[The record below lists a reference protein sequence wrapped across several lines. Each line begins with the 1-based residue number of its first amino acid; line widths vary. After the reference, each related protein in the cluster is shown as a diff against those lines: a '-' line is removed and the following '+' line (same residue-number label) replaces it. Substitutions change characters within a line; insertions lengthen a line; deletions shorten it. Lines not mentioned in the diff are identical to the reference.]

1 MSTSRGALGAI
12 APVPT
17 ATDFLD
23 IVLSKT
29 QRKTPTQIH
38 KGFKISRIR
47 SFYMRKVK
55 FTQEAFDERLSQILT
70 EFPILDNLHPFL
82 ASLLNVLYDKNHYKL
97 ALGQINTCK
106 HLIDSV
112 GKDYVRLLKFG
123 DSLYRCKQLKRAALG
138 RMATI
143 MKRQKDPLAYLEQV
157 RQHMS
162 RLPAID
168 PTTRTL
174 LICGYPNVGKSS
186 FINKVTRA
194 DVDVQPYAFTT
205 KSLFVGHM
213 DYKYL
218 RWQVVD
224 TPGILDHPLEE
235 MNTIEMQSITALAH
249 LRSCIMYFMDLSEQ
263 CGFSLEAQIKL
274 FQSIKPLFANK
285 PVYVVINKID
295 VTRPEELDEARREML
310 EAFKQENS
318 TEHGG
323 NVEFVMLSCLSEE
336 GVMDV
341 RNAACDALLSHRVES
356 KEKTKR
362 VENVANRIRV
372 AQPKTR
378 DGTTREAFI
387 PDAVKKRQAALE
399 EKKLK
404 MKKAGE
410 GESEAEEEDGGVTRR
425 RLEKDLEAENGGAG
439 VYSVD
444 LKKNYL
450 LKNDE
455 WKYDVMPEIGSG
467 KNFADFIDPDILER
481 LDELEAEEEKLENDG
496 FYESDEFDDEEIN
509 ESDEEAIRETA
520 QRIRERRTA
529 IKTNN
534 KIRDKKQNKAIIPRS
549 VRNDRTLDDMTSSL
563 RKAGVDPS
571 KLEERAKVLALARG
585 VELATKRKRAAV
597 DDDDAEDSMAVDG
610 DVTGTTASQWADMDA
625 DDGDGSM
632 QVDGSSSK
640 KRKAVS
646 GKAVKGASTS
656 KRAPRTNRA
665 AYGLSN
671 ETQRQKARQ
680 LTELA
685 QRGPNYHAKA
695 GESDRHVPT
704 KMPKHLFSG
713 KRGRGTA
720 SHR

>member
-1 MSTSRGALGAI
+1 MSTARGGLKAI

-17 ATDFLD
+17 AADFLD

-55 FTQEAFDERLSQILT
+55 FTQEAFDERLSQMLS

-123 DSLYRCKQLKRAALG
+123 DSLYRCKQLKKAALG

-143 MKRQKDPLAYLEQV
+143 MRRQKEPLAYLEQV

-162 RLPAID
+162 RLPTID

-186 FINKVTRA
+186 FINKITRA

-213 DYKYL
+213 DYRYL

-249 LRSCIMYFMDLSEQ
+249 LRACILYFMDLSEQ
-263 CGFSLEAQIKL
+263 CGYTLEAQIKL

-285 PVYVVINKID
+285 PVFVAINKID
-295 VTRPEELDEARREML
+295 VMRPEELEASQAAL
-310 EAFKQENS
+310 LQAFKDDNAHDTRVQFMQLS
-318 TEHGG
+318 T
-323 NVEFVMLSCLSEE
+323 MSEE

-341 RNAACDALLSHRVES
+341 RNAACDALLTSRVES

-362 VENVANRIRV
+362 VDNVANRIRV
-372 AQPKTR
+372 AQPQTR
-378 DGTTREAFI
+378 DRVTREPFI
-387 PDAVKKRQAALE
+387 PEAVKKRQE
-399 EKKLK
+399 EAEARRKKL
-404 MKKAGE
+404 AELNGEEDEE
-410 GESEAEEEDGGVTRR
+410 GEDEVDVAPRR
-425 RLEKDLEAENGGAG
+425 KLERDLEAENGGAG

-455 WKYDVMPEIGSG
+455 WKYDIAPEIGPGG
-467 KNFADFIDPDILER
+467 KNFADFIDPDILDR
-481 LDELEAEEEKLENDG
+481 LEELEAEEEKLEKEG
-496 FYESDEFDDEEIN
+496 FYDSDEYDDDEIA
-509 ESDEEAIRETA
+509 ESEEEAIRSTA
-520 QRIRERRTA
+520 TA
-529 IKTNN
+529 IRAKRAQIKLNN
-534 KIRDKKQNKAIIPRS
+534 KVRDKKQNKPIMPRT
-549 VRNDRTLDDMTSSL
+549 VRSDRTLDDMASDL
-563 RKAGVDPS
+563 RKAGIDPS
-571 KLEERAKVLALARG
+571 KLEERAQMLALARG
-585 VELATKRKRAAV
+585 VQLKTRAGEKRKR
-597 DDDDAEDSMAVDG
+597 DEGDG
-610 DVTGTTASQWADMDA
+610 DMDIDGEGAGASGSAWADEPS
-625 DDGDGSM
+625 DDEGM
-632 QVDGSSSK
+632 QVDDGTPGK
-640 KRKAVS
+640 KRKSITGRAVAAS
-646 GKAVKGASTS
+646 GKRVPTK
-656 KRAPRTNRA
+656 NRA
-665 AYGLSN
+665 TLGLKN
-671 ETQRQKARQ
+671 TAQADKANKLHRF
-680 LTELA
+680 A
-685 QRGPNYHAKA
+685 QRGPNSLAKA
-695 GESDRHVPT
+695 GESDRHVMT

-713 KRGRGTA
+713 KRGRGKT